1 MKNEQKEVARN
12 ISAHTIPLSEESLE
26 QLAEILIFRKLAKNE
41 YFLQEGE
48 VAGSMGIVEK
58 GMVRQ
63 FYRKKNH
70 EVTEHITYEN
80 HLFVCLESFI
90 LQQPARLCVE
100 AIEPSLIYE
109 LPHDALHRCMERN
122 PELLR
127 MYCAILESSLLISQR
142 KADAR
147 CRQSVLERYRQLE
160 REHPEIIKRA
170 PQIYVASLLGM
181 TPETISRIR
190 AGKIT

>member
-1 MKNEQKEVARN
+1 MKNEQKEIARN

-26 QLAEILIFRKLAKNE
+26 QLAGILTFRELAKNE

-48 VAGSMGIVEK
+48 VARSMGVVK
-58 GMVRQ
+58 RGMVRQ

-90 LQQPARLCVE
+90 LQQPARLRVE

-109 LPHDALHRCMERN
+109 LPHDALHQCMEQN

-147 CRQSVLERYRQLE
+147 CRQSAVERYRQLE
-160 REHPEIIKRA
+160 REHPEIIKRV